1 MIDKNT
7 PACDMT
13 IGGNIYKA
21 GNAREFKTGDWRRKL
36 LPEAHQGVLEQRV
49 PPLFFHTTSVY
60 EVIQFFPLQ

>member
-21 GNAREFKTGDWRRKL
+21 GNAREFG
-36 LPEAHQGVLEQRV
+36 EVLN
-49 PPLFFHTTSVY
+49 LFTYLRNVLNVVY
-60 EVIQFFPLQ
+60 VFQFALMMLFL

>member
-21 GNAREFKTGDWRRKL
+21 GNAREFKQVTG
-36 LPEAHQGVLEQRV
+36 EVLN
-49 PPLFFHTTSVY
+49 LFTYLRNVLNVVY
-60 EVIQFFPLQ
+60 VFQFALMMLFL